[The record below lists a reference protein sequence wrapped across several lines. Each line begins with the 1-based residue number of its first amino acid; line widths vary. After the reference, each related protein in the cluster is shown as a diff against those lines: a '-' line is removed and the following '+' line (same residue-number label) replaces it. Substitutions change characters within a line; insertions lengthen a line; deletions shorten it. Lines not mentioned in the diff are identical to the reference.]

1 VADRQ
6 NNKTMSSATATL
18 EAPVTEKGAL
28 SKTQK
33 LAALLVMLGHDSAAA
48 ILKQFPPREV
58 EAISREMIRFNLISR
73 ELQED
78 ILEEFS
84 EVAVSAST
92 CVSAG
97 IDYTRATLEKA
108 MGSFKASDMMGR
120 VVPNRAPAGAMQTI
134 ADMDTRHIFNLVR
147 DEQTQTIA
155 FVISYLPADK
165 AAQLLAML
173 REDQRDKVIERL
185 ASLAPTP
192 VEVAEKVVEVFNAKL
207 GVKQTRA
214 LTQTGGVTPAADI
227 LNTMDKNVS
236 RALLEVIEG
245 RNAELCQAIRK
256 KMFTFEDLLR
266 LSATHVQ
273 RILRETDM
281 RDLTLALK
289 KASDPLKKL
298 MLSNISRRAAETVNE
313 EMQMLGSVKLKDV
326 EAAQFRIIDA
336 VRKLEAEGE
345 IDLGDSESD
354 SEMV

>member
-1 VADRQ
+1 
-6 NNKTMSSATATL
+6 MSAATETPD
-18 EAPVTEKGAL
+18 APAAEIAAL
-28 SKTQK
+28 NKTQK
-33 LAALLVMLGHDSAAA
+33 LAALLVMLGPDSAAA
-48 ILKQFPPREV
+48 ILKQFQPREV
-58 EAISREMIRFNLISR
+58 EAISREMVRFNLISR
-73 ELQED
+73 DLQDE

-84 EVAVSAST
+84 EVALSAGT

-97 IDYTRATLEKA
+97 VDYTRATLEKA
-108 MGSFKASDMMGR
+108 LGSFKASDMMGR

-134 ADMDTRHIFNLVR
+134 AEMDTRHIFNLVR

-155 FVISYLPADK
+155 FVISYLPAEK
-165 AAQLLAML
+165 AAQLLGML

-227 LNTMDKNVS
+227 LNAMDKNVS
-236 RALLEVIEG
+236 RALLETIEG

-266 LSATHVQ
+266 LNSAHIQ
-273 RILRETDM
+273 RILRETDT

-289 KASDPLKKL
+289 KSSDALKKL
-298 MLSNISRRAAETVNE
+298 MLSNISRRAAETVQE
-313 EMQMLGSVKLKDV
+313 EMSMLGAVKLKEV
-326 EAAQFRIIDA
+326 EAAQFRIIDV

-345 IDLGDSESD
+345 IELGDGGSSEN
-354 SEMV
+354 EMV